1 MASLE
6 LEIVTSE
13 ETVFSGDVDYVSAK
27 SVDGQIGIL
36 PNHISL
42 ISELDM
48 GSLLWRSGN
57 KEQDISIQGGF
68 IEIMKNK
75 VTILVD
81 GSVK

>member
-36 PNHISL
+36 LNHISL
-42 ISELDM
+42 ISELDK

-75 VTILVD
+75 VTI
-81 GSVK
+81 

>member
-42 ISELDM
+42 ISEFDK

>member
-1 MASLE
+1 MASLK

-13 ETVFSGDVDYVSAK
+13 KIVFSGDVDYVSAK

-42 ISELDM
+42 ISELDN
-48 GSLLWRSGN
+48 GNLIWRNGN
-57 KEQDISIQGGF
+57 NEEDIFIQGGF
-68 IEIMKNK
+68 IEIIDNK

-81 GSVK
+81 GSIK

>member
-42 ISELDM
+42 ISELDK

-57 KEQDISIQGGF
+57 KEQDILIQGGF